1 MLVFSRA
8 CLGNCAQGVWN
19 HKLGNGKWSR
29 LQHHGK
35 MARATRT
42 TRMENASQV
51 GGMEFSVA
59 AAFRTES
66 GSKRASHAISLA
78 YMKHG
83 GIELLS
89 VTLVE
94 AAPEHRGVFGASHRI
109 SDAASSGTHMSFSDV
124 HASSLIFL

>member
-1 MLVFSRA
+1 
-8 CLGNCAQGVWN
+8 
-19 HKLGNGKWSR
+19 
-29 LQHHGK
+29 

-66 GSKRASHAISLA
+66 GSRRASHTISLA
-78 YMKHG
+78 YVKHG

-89 VTLVE
+89 ATSVE
-94 AAPEHRGVFGASHRI
+94 AAPEHRGVFGGSHHI
-109 SDAASSGTHMSFSDV
+109 SGSASSCTHMSFSDV
-124 HASSLIFL
+124 HASSLIFFFNIYTATTPA